1 MKKVFIF
8 IAIFSVVITLIAPA
22 HVNAAGSALVVN
34 LMAGQNE
41 FAGTVKVWDEGDS
54 LYVLYETIEPWCMT
68 ETHLAVASS
77 LEGIPQSNGN
87 PVPGNFPYK
96 NTHKCATSFLYTV
109 PLSSGACEL
118 YIAAHAVVKKPGSNE
133 TAWGNGV
140 DFPGSNWAT
149 YFIYEIS
156 DCNIT
161 PAPTETETST
171 PKPPTSTETPTSTP
185 PTDTPTPPPPTETPT
200 TTPTSTVT
208 PTITPTSTITPT
220 ETPTVCEPVVVV
232 ADFSQV
238 AVGASVEGLG
248 VVAPGLNI
256 DAKGTAVSLRE
267 LVSPVAYGAGDGNS
281 ISNGGMA
288 ANGGFSDIVTKSAL
302 QPHLYTFTFAPG
314 TSVSNFSLHML
325 DFGDWNPSLST
336 SHYVSMTAYNAG
348 GFVVA
353 EQEISYTTPA
363 TNLPSSSS
371 IYGDLRLTGDAL
383 SATPGQPGNWTW
395 NLSGNGIVRVVLE
408 FGVGHDPAIAFDTL
422 TFTTECNQVCQI
434 PASIADFSQVAVG
447 ASVEGLGVVAP
458 GLNIDAKGTAVS
470 LRELVSPVAYGAG
483 DGNSISNGGMA
494 ANGGFSDI
502 VTKSAL
508 QPHLYTFTFAPG
520 TSVSNFSLHML
531 DFGDWNPSLS
541 TSHYVSMTAYNAGGF
556 VVAEQEI
563 SYTTPATN
571 LPSSSSIYGD
581 LRLTG
586 DALSATPGQPGNWTW
601 NLSGNGIVRVV
612 LEFGVGHDPAIA
624 FDTLTFTPDCP

>member
-1 MKKVFIF
+1 MKKVFVF
-8 IAIFSVVITLIAPA
+8 IAMFSVVLSLFAPA
-22 HVNAAGSALVVN
+22 HVNAAGSALVVD
-34 LMAGQNE
+34 LMAGQNL
-41 FAGTVKVWDEGDS
+41 FSGTVKVWDEGDT

-77 LEGIPQSNGN
+77 LDEIPQSNGN

-96 NTHKCATSFLYTV
+96 NTHKCVTSFLYTI
-109 PLSSGACEL
+109 PLSNDACEL
-118 YIAAHAVVKKPGSNE
+118 YIAAHAVVKRPGSNE

-149 YFIYEIS
+149 YFIYEVS

-161 PAPTETETST
+161 PTPTETETST
-171 PKPPTSTETPTSTP
+171 PTPPTPTETSTSTSTPPTETPTPPTPTETSTP
-185 PTDTPTPPPPTETPT
+185 PTDTSTPPPPTETT
-200 TTPTSTVT
+200 TATPTSTVT

-220 ETPTVCEPVVVV
+220 ETPPICIPVIVT

-238 AVGASVEGLG
+238 PLGASVEGMG

-256 DAKGTAVSLRE
+256 DAKWTAVSLRE
-267 LVSPVAYGAGDGNS
+267 LVSPVAYGAGSGNA
-281 ISNGGMA
+281 IPNGGMA

-325 DFGDWNPSLST
+325 DFGDWNPSLNT

-363 TNLPSSSS
+363 VNLPSSSS

-383 SATPGQPGNWTW
+383 TATPGQPGNWTW

-408 FGVGHDPAIAFDTL
+408 FGVGF
-422 TFTTECNQVCQI
+422 
-434 PASIADFSQVAVG
+434 
-447 ASVEGLGVVAP
+447 
-458 GLNIDAKGTAVS
+458 
-470 LRELVSPVAYGAG
+470 
-483 DGNSISNGGMA
+483 
-494 ANGGFSDI
+494 
-502 VTKSAL
+502 
-508 QPHLYTFTFAPG
+508 
-520 TSVSNFSLHML
+520 
-531 DFGDWNPSLS
+531 
-541 TSHYVSMTAYNAGGF
+541 
-556 VVAEQEI
+556 
-563 SYTTPATN
+563 
-571 LPSSSSIYGD
+571 
-581 LRLTG
+581 
-586 DALSATPGQPGNWTW
+586 
-601 NLSGNGIVRVV
+601 
-612 LEFGVGHDPAIA
+612 DPAIA